1 MEHNCTLPNPTGPA
15 GLPPVARRAR
25 FVGAGFPRGQLC
37 TVGRAPGARRQLPPR
52 ATAPGRG
59 PASHAQQFPF
69 QAGFARSAP
78 SLRAVG
84 AWAVARW
91 RAQGMH
97 SPARAA
103 GRAGP
108 RWRGLV
114 FFLVLG

>member
-1 MEHNCTLPNPTGPA
+1 MLGFRVGSYVRWAVRRWRVGNCHPA
-15 GLPPVARRAR
+15 QAPPGRAR
-25 FVGAGFPRGQLC
+25 LIGALLF
-37 TVGRAPGARRQLPPR
+37 
-52 ATAPGRG
+52 
-59 PASHAQQFPF
+59 SF

-114 FFLVLG
+114 PLRVLG